1 MLKYLIVLI
10 DDSSVSFCHY
20 QTWKGPRLM
29 DEETLEA
36 CIKFAMKENLVIQY
50 VLPNSGVP
58 EHYLT
63 IMDKS
68 DNIKIAP
75 AGSTY
80 TNIDVIVADLS
91 EQVPHEVLS
100 FPGALVIRGTF
111 KEFLAQTLLI
121 EAAIQRKERT
131 NVVLT
136 DVATMSD
143 TELDKYRDTLLTLAA
158 KAADGQFVPQYN
170 ILTDRIFLQAMNNC
184 GAGSET
190 ITAAPSGELFICP
203 GFYYDNNDSIGNV
216 KGKYEIGNRCLYQLK
231 YAPICRECDAFQ
243 CKRCVWL
250 NKKTTLEVNTPGRQQ
265 CVAAH
270 HERNAARAFRRLAT
284 GKFDDINHL
293 PDIPEIDYVD
303 PFEKIRKI
311 NNI

>member
-10 DDSSVSFCHY
+10 DDSSTSFCHY
-20 QTWKGPRLM
+20 QNRKEPHLM
-29 DEETLEA
+29 DKETLEA
-36 CIKFAMKENLVIQY
+36 CIRFAMKENLVIQY
-50 VLPNSGVP
+50 VLPKSGVP

-63 IMDKS
+63 MMDKS

-80 TNIDVIVADLS
+80 TNIDVLVADLS
-91 EQVPHEVLS
+91 EQVSLEVLS

-111 KEFLAQTLLI
+111 KEFLAQNLLI
-121 EAAIQRKERT
+121 EAATQRKERT
-131 NVVLT
+131 NAVIT

-143 TELDKYRDTLLTLAA
+143 IELDKYRDTLLTLAA
-158 KAADGQFVPQYN
+158 KAAGGQFVPQYN
-170 ILTDRIFLQAMNNC
+170 ILTDRVFLQSMNNC
-184 GAGSET
+184 GAGAET

-203 GFYYDNNDSIGNV
+203 GFYYDHNGSIGDV
-216 KGKYEIGNRCLYQLK
+216 KRKYEIGNRFLYQLK

-250 NKKTTLEVNTPGRQQ
+250 NKKSTLEVNTPGRQQ

-270 HERNAARAFRRLAT
+270 HERNAARTFKRLAA
-284 GKFDDINHL
+284 GRFDEINHF
-293 PDIPEIDYVD
+293 PDIPEINYVD